1 MTGTQG
7 PGAKGCVQPWLAPGE
22 QARVPSRIYWPPDQG
37 PAELSEVL
45 NLPTLGLSL
54 VLLREVWE
62 TGLSFRAFLSQ
73 VTLDTWLPLI
83 GSDELILGVAAG

>member
-1 MTGTQG
+1 MRST
-7 PGAKGCVQPWLAPGE
+7 LAGLGE
-22 QARVPSRIYWPPDQG
+22 QARVPSRIYWPQNQG